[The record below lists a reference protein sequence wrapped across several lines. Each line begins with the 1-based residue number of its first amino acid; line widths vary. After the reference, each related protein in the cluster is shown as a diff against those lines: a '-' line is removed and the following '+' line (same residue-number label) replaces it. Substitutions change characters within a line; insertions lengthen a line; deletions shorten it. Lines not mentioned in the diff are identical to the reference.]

1 MNRFAFVLSLMVPAS
16 LVAQEKIPGKPADP
30 FEAAFSSLEETLRDS
45 AKKKPTHVAW
55 LIDQSSTMT
64 AFRKR
69 LGERV
74 GKLDIKPVQKNGL
87 TALVAGFA
95 KELDVKTPRPLTSFP
110 AIGRAITRIESNST
124 GIENVFQAASKA
136 AELLWKRGAKSDARF
151 LVIVTDERCDDFR
164 MSEEVTA
171 RCKRF
176 GIRVFCLGHA
186 APFGSDQ
193 GLVEFRYPDGFAEE
207 IPVEQGP
214 ETASP
219 HLPRIPTL
227 GGVPIEFRG
236 ISSGFG
242 PWALSRLCDATD
254 GEYLIAMDS
263 TRARFNPGRMATYRP
278 EYPSMRE
285 VEVGI
290 KRSRTRTALVQSAML
305 SRQFSWP
312 SLKLTFQADRSPIL
326 RSRITETQRPCAVLE
341 HQASEVVK
349 YLEAAGNDRDKL
361 TSPRWR
367 ASYDLAMGRALA
379 LRARVRLLN
388 YDLARMK
395 VDPPKIEDPKLNTWE
410 VFGVKDP
417 QNTAANEKKMIE
429 RSKAYFN
436 RVVKE
441 HPGTPFA
448 HVAKLELAR
457 GFGWSRR
464 AIHMEHPPEPPPK
477 KRLLIIP
484 GKL

>member
-1 MNRFAFVLSLMVPAS
+1 MNRLAFILALLVIPAS
-16 LVAQEKIPGKPADP
+16 LLAQDKKPVDP
-30 FEAAFSSLEETLRDS
+30 FETAFGSLEETLRES

-55 LIDQSSTMT
+55 LIDQSSTM
-64 AFRKR
+64 AAVRKR

-74 GKLDIKPVQKNGL
+74 GKLDIKPAQKNGL

-95 KELDVKTPRPLTSFP
+95 AELDIKTPRPLTSIP
-110 AIGRAITRIESNST
+110 AMGRAIAKVESDST
-124 GIENVFQAASKA
+124 GKENVFQAVSKF
-136 AELLWKRGAKSDARF
+136 AEWLSKRGEKSDERF
-151 LVIVTDERCDDFR
+151 LVIVTDERGDDFR
-164 MSEEVTA
+164 LSEQVTS
-171 RCKRF
+171 RCKRA
-176 GIRVFCLGHA
+176 GVRVFCLGHA
-186 APFGSDQ
+186 APFGSEE

-219 HLPRIPTL
+219 HLPRLPTL
-227 GGVPIEFRG
+227 GGVSIDFRR

-263 TRARFNPGRMATYRP
+263 TRTRFNASRMATYRP
-278 EYPSMRE
+278 EYPSMRM
-285 VEVGI
+285 VEVGV

-305 SRQFSWP
+305 SRQQSWP

-326 RSRITETQRPCAVLE
+326 RGRLTATQKPCAILE
-341 HQASEVVK
+341 YRASEIVK
-349 YLEAAGNDRDKL
+349 YLEAAGTDRDKL

-379 LRARVRLLN
+379 VQVRVRLLN

-395 VDPPKIEDPKLNTWE
+395 VDAPKIEDPKLNTWE

-417 QNTAANEKKMIE
+417 QTAPPNDRKMIE
-429 RSKAYFN
+429 RSKAYLN
-436 RVVKE
+436 RVTKE

-448 HVAKLELAR
+448 HVAKLELDR

-464 AIHMEHPPEPPPK
+464 AIHMKHPPEPPPK
-477 KRLLIIP
+477 KRPLIIP